1 MTSKINK
8 YAVRPSAS
16 YSAQKYPNQIKDKK
30 YICYEE

>member
-1 MTSKINK
+1 MTTEINK

-30 YICYEE
+30 PN